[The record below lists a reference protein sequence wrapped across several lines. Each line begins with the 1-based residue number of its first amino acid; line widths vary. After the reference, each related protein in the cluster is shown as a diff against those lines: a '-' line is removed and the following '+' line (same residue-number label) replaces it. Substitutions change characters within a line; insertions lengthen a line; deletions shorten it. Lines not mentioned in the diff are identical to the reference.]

1 MDKIFYENYAE
12 YMHALYY
19 PKGIS
24 DEGTELSDAEAAC
37 RTVTFVVTDEC

>member
-1 MDKIFYENYAE
+1 
-12 YMHALYY
+12 MHALYY

-24 DEGTELSDAEAAC
+24 DEGIGLSDAEAAC

>member
-1 MDKIFYENYAE
+1 MDRYFYENYPE

-19 PKGIS
+19 PNGIS
-24 DEGTELSDAEAAC
+24 DEGERISDAEAAC